1 MEYVSYQ
8 EGFAPPSDPAGSTQS
23 APAARANL
31 GNRGV
36 RRSIGNTR
44 GVPVVTVVLI
54 TVDGRNPATIWDNL
68 PINWCR
74 ISSINSFVK
83 KSVIIAKT
91 TKNSPRNKLFES
103 GTRKFSGDHVWNV
116 PLEYSNVPSFCAF
129 FTRVLRVVKSRL
141 KHMPNNRFPK

>member
-1 MEYVSYQ
+1 MDIPIASFFVYEDIQKIPSPQERFGTRNSGRAVQIIDSRRAGWDGNMLVTRCYQ

-36 RRSIGNTR
+36 RRNTR

-54 TVDGRNPATIWDNL
+54 TVDGRNLATIWDNL

-91 TKNSPRNKLFES
+91 TKNSPQKQTF
-103 GTRKFSGDHVWNV
+103 
-116 PLEYSNVPSFCAF
+116 
-129 FTRVLRVVKSRL
+129 
-141 KHMPNNRFPK
+141 